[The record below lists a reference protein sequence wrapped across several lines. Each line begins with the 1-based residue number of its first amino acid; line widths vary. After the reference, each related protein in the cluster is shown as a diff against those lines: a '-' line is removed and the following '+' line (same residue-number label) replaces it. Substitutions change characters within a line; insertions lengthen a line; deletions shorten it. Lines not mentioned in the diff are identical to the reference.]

1 MAGGELMPEATAP
14 TGTGPRGDE
23 PVKPGIDYR
32 QVQQPVEM
40 VKPWHLPNSGAA
52 SAAEELAH
60 ALKSFSNTAG
70 GIRRQLS
77 AQAGEE
83 AGRNDA
89 MNGTFTP
96 KTGLSGITAFGQNY
110 NTSGHTTYLSQ
121 TQVSIITANDAAEQ
135 AYAHDPAGY
144 QAQMQAIKEQ
154 TLKQT
159 PDMYKPEVAIQFD
172 SHIAAGSNRIQE
184 AAIKQGQEDAAFAY
198 SSAQPLIIKSA
209 VRDAQ
214 SLPQNQQAARIQQTV
229 EQENAK
235 IDNLR
240 ANGVISQEKADAE
253 KANVVAKFKDEM
265 YEGHATS
272 VANELFEDARKG
284 DVPTSDKKLAA
295 YTNRDDVT
303 DEDKVRVTQKYEQI
317 REQHV
322 LEQSQLHAPEI
333 QALANNIEQIPGQ
346 KEGRGAFGPHVD
358 AQIEAMRT
366 KGWISTEYARSLSDR
381 AALNSAKGKSDDE
394 ATASFTAVW
403 NGEAPKYDPKDP
415 QAAKVVD
422 IGFQTLVKAEGA
434 APGTPKY
441 NALAV
446 STMQRTSVVPPT
458 VRKSL
463 VADIASGDPVRAAA
477 AARLQEQLYGSNP
490 GADLYQDDAKAAARG
505 EILARNLNAQMPPE
519 QAYAMMR
526 AQTDPGPAELE
537 LRKQGYTDAVKTA
550 TDKNPHNANEKV
562 LQDKLDASGAGGSH
576 WYGNSTAPVAPVAMR
591 TEFEGLV
598 QEFYTRTGDIKQ
610 AQDLAFQYT
619 QRTWHTTEVNGKP
632 PEMMKWGPSAEE
644 TPMIRQGIAETVKAF
659 GRTEDPSTFK
669 LSPFFGTNAT
679 QGKVWHII
687 DADGNPLLD
696 GRHDPV
702 NFNKTV
708 GMKGYAAKQKADADA
723 AAAAKTKAGE
733 DLMAKDNAATAAID
747 LAHPTNPGM
756 AGMR

>member
-1 MAGGELMPEATAP
+1 MLDHLVS
-14 TGTGPRGDE
+14 TGTISKER
-23 PVKPGIDYR
+23 
-32 QVQQPVEM
+32 
-40 VKPWHLPNSGAA
+40 
-52 SAAEELAH
+52 AE
-60 ALKSFSNTAG
+60 T
-70 GIRRQLS
+70 
-77 AQAGEE
+77 
-83 AGRNDA
+83 
-89 MNGTFTP
+89 
-96 KTGLSGITAFGQNY
+96 
-110 NTSGHTTYLSQ
+110 
-121 TQVSIITANDAAEQ
+121 
-135 AYAHDPAGY
+135 
-144 QAQMQAIKEQ
+144 
-154 TLKQT
+154 
-159 PDMYKPEVAIQFD
+159 
-172 SHIAAGSNRIQE
+172 
-184 AAIKQGQEDAAFAY
+184 
-198 SSAQPLIIKSA
+198 
-209 VRDAQ
+209 
-214 SLPQNQQAARIQQTV
+214 
-229 EQENAK
+229 
-235 IDNLR
+235 
-240 ANGVISQEKADAE
+240 E
-253 KANVVAKFKDEM
+253 KANALAKITEEVYQQHTQKIVGNWID
-265 YEGHATS
+265 T
-272 VANELFEDARKG
+272 ARKTEDIG
-284 DVPTSDKKLAA
+284 SFDRALAA
-295 YTNRDDVT
+295 YVNDPNVSM
-303 DEDKVRVTQKYEQI
+303 EDKARAGKEAMEQ
-317 REQHV
+317 RHMFEQQQ
-322 LEQSQLHAPEI
+322 EALHAPEV
-333 QALANNIEQIPGQ
+333 QALASNIEQVPGQ
-346 KEGRGAFGPHVD
+346 KEGRGAFGPQVD

-366 KGWISTEYARSLSDR
+366 KGWITTEYARSLSDR

-458 VRKSL
+458 IRKSL
-463 VADIASGDPVRAAA
+463 IADIASGDPARAAA

-505 EILARNLNAQMPPE
+505 EILARNLDAQMPPE

-526 AQTDPGPAELE
+526 AQTDPGTAELE

-591 TEFEGLV
+591 AEFEGLV

-669 LSPFFGTNAT
+669 LSPFFGTSAT

-702 NFNKTV
+702 NFYKTV

-756 AGMR
+756 AGTR

>member
-70 GIRRQLS
+70 GIGRQLS
-77 AQAGEE
+77 TQEGKAAGQKAGMNPDFHPLEGFSAVTARGQAYNA
-83 AGRNDA
+83 AGQVAYFANTQTAAETAIDA
-89 MNGTFTP
+89 
-96 KTGLSGITAFGQNY
+96 S
-110 NTSGHTTYLSQ
+110 
-121 TQVSIITANDAAEQ
+121 EQ
-135 AYAHDPAGY
+135 AYPHDPAGF
-144 QAQMQAIKEQ
+144 QTQVQAIKDA
-154 TLKQT
+154 TLKEVPPLYQPEIQT
-159 PDMYKPEVAIQFD
+159 MFD
-172 SHIAAGSNRIQE
+172 RRIEAGRARIQE
-184 AAIKQGQEDAAFAY
+184 QATKQAQADDANAY
-198 SSAQPLIIKSA
+198 TSTQPERFRTA
-209 VRDAQ
+209 VRDAAD
-214 SLPQNQQAARIQQTV
+214 LPQEKSDALITRTLQTDSLMLDHLV
-229 EQENAK
+229 STGTISKE
-235 IDNLR
+235 R
-240 ANGVISQEKADAE
+240 AETE
-253 KANVVAKFKDEM
+253 KANALAKITEEVYQQHTQKIVGNWID
-265 YEGHATS
+265 T
-272 VANELFEDARKG
+272 ARKTEDIG
-284 DVPTSDKKLAA
+284 SFDRALAA
-295 YTNRDDVT
+295 YVNDPNVSM
-303 DEDKVRVTQKYEQI
+303 EDKARAGKEAMEQ
-317 REQHV
+317 RHMFEQQQ
-322 LEQSQLHAPEI
+322 EALHAPEV
-333 QALANNIEQIPGQ
+333 QALAGNIEQVPGQ
-346 KEGRGAFGPHVD
+346 KEGRGAFGPQVD

-422 IGFQTLVKAEGA
+422 TGFQTLVKAEGA

-446 STMQRTSVVPPT
+446 STMQRTSVVPSI
-458 VRKSL
+458 VRKSII
-463 VADIASGDPVRAAA
+463 ADIASGDPARAAA

-505 EILARNLNAQMPPE
+505 EILARNLDAQMPPE

-526 AQTDPGPAELE
+526 APTDPGTAELE

-550 TDKNPHNANEKV
+550 TDRNPHNANEKV

-591 TEFEGLV
+591 AEFEGLV

-619 QRTWHTTEVNGKP
+619 QKTWHTTEVNGKP
-632 PEMMKWGPSAEE
+632 EMMKWGPSAAE
-644 TPMIRQGIAETVKAF
+644 TPMIRQGVAETVKAF

-669 LSPFFGTNAT
+669 LSPFFGTSAT
-679 QGKVWHII
+679 QGRVWHII

-702 NFNKTV
+702 NFDKTV
-708 GMKGYAAKQKADADA
+708 GMKGYAAKQKAEADA

-733 DLMAKDNAATAAID
+733 DLMTKDNAATAAID